1 MIDSIDMISISIL
14 IMYTYIMY
22 IYIYIIDHK
31 YSDILLNLK

>member
-22 IYIYIIDHK
+22 IYIIGHE
-31 YSDILLNLK
+31 YSDVLLNLK